1 MTENKSSSNYLNE
14 AKMTEKENKA
24 KDAGGNSDD
33 IFVDEVKFK
42 SKAPKNPD
50 EEIYV
55 SKINKPAKIKG
66 DPNFFQSLMFQ
77 FSKDNT
83 SGMAAQLAYYFLLA
97 IFPLLIFLLTL
108 VPLFQIDQATLT
120 QMIQDYAPADIAGTL
135 EGIISDVMTSSS
147 GGLLSVGLIVT
158 LWSASN
164 GMTALMNAF
173 NVAYDIEDN
182 RNFIVAKL
190 LSIVFTVILA
200 LSVILT
206 FVLIVFGEQIGNLMF
221 GVIGLDQQFQTL
233 WNLIRSVLPLLL
245 VFVVFLVMYTTA
257 PNIRL
262 KVKSVIPGTLFTTV
276 TFLVASWVFSFYISN
291 FGNYSATYG
300 SIAGVII
307 LILWLYITGVII
319 ILGAQINAIMHK
331 RTLRKEKEED
341 RQDESIA

>member
-1 MTENKSSSNYLNE
+1 MAEKKSRKSSSNYLNE
-14 AKMTEKENKA
+14 AKMSEQEKKTDTSSNDKGET
-24 KDAGGNSDD
+24 
-33 IFVDEVKFK
+33 FVDEVIFK
-42 SKAPKNPD
+42 SKTPKKEN
-50 EEIYV
+50 EKIYV
-55 SKINKPAKIKG
+55 SKINKPAKTKKN
-66 DPNFFQSLMFQ
+66 PNFFQSLMFQ

-108 VPLFQIDQATLT
+108 VPLFQIDQATIT
-120 QMIQDYAPADIAGTL
+120 QMIEGYAPSNIASMLDSTL
-135 EGIISDVMTSSS
+135 SDVLSSSS

-173 NVAYDIEDN
+173 NVAYDVEDN
-182 RNFIVAKL
+182 RNFIVSKL
-190 LSIVFTVILA
+190 LSIMFTVVLS

-221 GVIGLDQQFQTL
+221 GVIGLDSQFQTL
-233 WNLIRSVLPLLL
+233 WNILRSILPLLL

-257 PNIRL
+257 PNVRL
-262 KVKSVIPGTLFTTV
+262 KVKSVLPGALFTTIA
-276 TFLVASWVFSFYISN
+276 FLLASWGFSLYISN
-291 FGNYSATYG
+291 FSNYSATYG

-331 RTLRKEKEED
+331 RTLRKEEE
-341 RQDESIA
+341 EN